1 MILLAAVTLVG
12 FGKVL
17 TFLIMLSVL
26 IVLHEFGHFVFAR
39 ANRVRVNEFAVGF
52 GPRLLSWTSPRS
64 GTQYS
69 LRAFPI
75 GGFCAMEG
83 EDGKVSEAEQQRNY
97 IATHG
102 TTGGGSLPGLTGET
116 AFATSSLALGAAPSQ
131 AAAGFPRDIALT
143 ENFQAKS
150 AWRRLAIIFAGP
162 AFNFILCYAILLV
175 SALAFGVVSDK
186 PNQAVAPVVLEVIPG
201 SPAQIAGIRTGDRI
215 VSVNDANVTS
225 GKMLVDTIHASLNRR
240 LDIVYARNGVSTE
253 IYVTPKACPAQ
264 VGAGKGCIG
273 FTPVPEFAR
282 VGVVD
287 AIRESANEFVG
298 IADQTVGS
306 IGLLVTQFAKYAPQ
320 ISGPIGM
327 GQAAMT
333 VQDWGWGP
341 YFSLAATIS
350 FALGL
355 FNLLPI
361 PALDGGRAAFII
373 AEIVRGRPV
382 DPEKEAMVH
391 LAGFAALM
399 ALIVLVA
406 FHDIARIVNGQGV
419 M

>member
-12 FGKVL
+12 LGKVV
-17 TFLIMLSVL
+17 TFIVMLSVL
-26 IVLHEFGHFVFAR
+26 IVLHELGHFFLAR
-39 ANRVRVNEFAVGF
+39 RNGVHVNEFAIGF
-52 GPRLLSWTSPRS
+52 GPKLAGWTSPRT

-69 LRAFPI
+69 LRALPI

-83 EDGKVSEAEQQRNY
+83 EDNKVSEAEAQREFR
-97 IATHG
+97 
-102 TTGGGSLPGLTGET
+102 SQER
-116 AFATSSLALGAAPSQ
+116 AA
-131 AAAGFPRDIALT
+131 
-143 ENFQAKS
+143 EHNFQSKS
-150 AWRRLAIIFAGP
+150 PWQRLAIILAGP
-162 AFNFILCYAILLV
+162 LANFLLCYVILLV
-175 SALAFGVVSDK
+175 AALTFGVASDRT
-186 PNQAVAPVVLEVIPG
+186 NQPVVGEVLAG
-201 SPAQIAGIRTGDRI
+201 SPAAIAGIRPGDRI
-215 VSVNDANVTS
+215 VAIDGNPIGS
-225 GKMLVDTIHASLNRR
+225 GRGLVDKIHASLGKR
-240 LDIVYARNGVSTE
+240 LDLVYERNGVRNE
-253 IYVTPKACPAQ
+253 IYVSPRACPAP
-264 VGAGKGCIG
+264 VGKNLGCIG
-273 FTPVPEFAR
+273 FSPVPAYER
-282 VGVVD
+282 VGFGRAV
-287 AIRESANEFVG
+287 RESGEEFVA
-298 IADQTVGS
+298 IADQTLGS

-320 ISGPIGM
+320 IAGPIGM
-327 GQAAMT
+327 GQVAAT

-373 AEIVRGRPV
+373 AELIRGRPV

-406 FHDIARIVNGQGV
+406 FHDIARIVSGQGV

>member
-1 MILLAAVTLVG
+1 MILFAAVTLVG

-17 TFLIMLSVL
+17 TFLLMLSVL
-26 IVLHEFGHFVFAR
+26 IVLHEFGHFVLAR

-52 GPRLLSWTSPRS
+52 GPRLLCWTSPAS

-97 IATHG
+97 IATRG
-102 TTGGGSLPGLTGET
+102 TGDAGASAFPGQALATTSLT
-116 AFATSSLALGAAPSQ
+116 LGAASSRAAGDSARDQ
-131 AAAGFPRDIALT
+131 AAAE

-162 AFNFILCYAILLV
+162 AFNFMLCYAILLV

-186 PNQAVAPVVLEVIPG
+186 PNQYAPVVLEVNAG

-215 VSVNDANVTS
+215 VSVNDAKITS
-225 GKMLVDTIHASLNRR
+225 GKMLVDKIHGSLNKR
-240 LDIVYARNGVSTE
+240 LDIVYLRNGAHTE
-253 IYVTPKACPAQ
+253 IYVTPKPCPSQ
-264 VGAGKGCIG
+264 VGASKGCIG
-273 FTPVPEFAR
+273 FTPVPEFQR
-282 VGVVD
+282 VGALD
-287 AIRESANEFVG
+287 AFRESANEFAG

-306 IGLLVTQFAKYAPQ
+306 IGLLVTQFSKYAPQ

-327 GQAAMT
+327 GQVAVT

-341 YFSLAATIS
+341 YFTLAATIS

-373 AEIVRGRPV
+373 AEIIRGRPV

>member
-1 MILLAAVTLVG
+1 MLLAAVTLVG

-17 TFLIMLSVL
+17 TFLLMLSVL
-26 IVLHEFGHFVFAR
+26 IVLHEFGHFVLAR
-39 ANRVRVNEFAVGF
+39 MNRVRVNEFAVGF

-64 GTQYS
+64 GTQYA

-97 IATHG
+97 IATRATDDIG
-102 TTGGGSLPGLTGET
+102 AGEVP
-116 AFATSSLALGAAPSQ
+116 AGASASSSLTLGPAVTA
-131 AAAGFPRDIALT
+131 

-162 AFNFILCYAILLV
+162 GFNFILCYAILLV
-175 SALAFGVVSDK
+175 SALSFGVVSDK
-186 PNQAVAPVVLEVIPG
+186 PNQTVAPVVLEVIAG
-201 SPAQIAGIRTGDRI
+201 SPAQKAGIRTGDRI
-215 VSVNDANVTS
+215 VSLDNANVTS
-225 GKMLVDTIHASLNRR
+225 GKMLVDTIHSSLNKR
-240 LDIVYARNGVSTE
+240 LQIAYLRNGVRTE
-253 IYVTPKACPAQ
+253 ISVTPKPCPSQ
-264 VGAGKGCIG
+264 VGATKGCIG
-273 FTPVPEFAR
+273 FTPVPEFQR
-282 VGVVD
+282 VGVID
-287 AIRESANEFVG
+287 AFRESASEFGG

-306 IGLLVTQFAKYAPQ
+306 IGLLVTQFSKYAPQ

-327 GQAAMT
+327 GQVAVT

-341 YFSLAATIS
+341 YFTLAATIS

-373 AEIVRGRPV
+373 AEIIRGRPV

>member
-1 MILLAAVTLVG
+1 MLLGIVTLVG
-12 FGKVL
+12 IGKVL
-17 TFLIMLSVL
+17 TFLVMLSVL
-26 IVLHEFGHFVFAR
+26 IVLHEFGHFVLAR
-39 ANRVRVNEFAVGF
+39 VNHVRVNEFAVGF
-52 GPRLLSWTSPRS
+52 GPRLLAWTSPRS
-64 GTQYS
+64 GTQYA

-97 IATHG
+97 ITAR
-102 TTGGGSLPGLTGET
+102 GLDDAG
-116 AFATSSLALGAAPSQ
+116 ASPPAAAALGGERPA
-131 AAAGFPRDIALT
+131 T
-143 ENFQAKS
+143 NENFQSKG

-162 AFNFILCYAILLV
+162 GFNFILCYVILLV
-175 SALAFGVVSDK
+175 SALSFGVVSDK
-186 PNQAVAPVVLEVIPG
+186 PNQAVAPVVLEVIAG

-215 VSVNDANVTS
+215 VSLDDVNVTS
-225 GKMLVDTIHASLNRR
+225 GKMLVDKIHGSLNKR
-240 LDIVYARNGVSTE
+240 LDIVYERNGIRTE
-253 IYVTPKACPAQ
+253 IYVTPKSCPAQ
-264 VGAGKGCIG
+264 VGASKGCIG
-273 FTPVPEFAR
+273 FTPVPEFQR
-282 VGVVD
+282 VGVVE
-287 AIRESANEFVG
+287 AVRQSAGEFGG
-298 IADQTVGS
+298 IADQTIGS
-306 IGLLVTQFAKYAPQ
+306 IGLLVTQFTHYAPQ
-320 ISGPIGM
+320 ISGVIGM
-327 GQAAMT
+327 GQVAVT

-406 FHDIARIVNGQGV
+406 FHDIARIVSGQGV